1 MGRPEE
7 SKMYMTVEWRREL
20 LLEWWGAKRIIRLAH
35 RHGLYEKAAKTRTR
49 LRQIEG
55 LFAKER
61 T

>member
-1 MGRPEE
+1 
-7 SKMYMTVEWRREL
+7 MYMTVEWRREL